1 MRCKDKEEWQRKKEY
16 GGFLPLELNP
26 GKEYFE
32 KYEGHLGRLNT
43 VKTSIDLLIR
53 GLDCDKIYIPYY
65 YCPTTTEAIK
75 KTGVDVVFYHIDS
88 SLMPIDLPDEAS
100 SIILLVDYFGVCG
113 ERIKKYAG
121 SIKNAEVIM
130 DFAHSFFEEPIM
142 EDHRHNVYSAKK
154 FFGIPDGSYL
164 ISKTIKIEDEELS
177 YAGSYT
183 EYLLKTYEE
192 GTNAAYRMKKEVD
205 ARLGA
210 EKKAMSLLSVGL
222 LKNAD
227 YARVNKQRRA
237 NYSILAKELGRVNML
252 ELPDSCAAYQY
263 PLLITG
269 GSRVKKEL
277 IKNSIFVSTLW
288 SGEDLKREG
297 NAFEITM
304 MNDCVFLPIDQRYD
318 ENDMLYIADVVNRV
332 KGELQI

>member
-1 MRCKDKEEWQRKKEY
+1 MRCKDKEEWQRKSEY

-32 KYEGHLGRLNT
+32 KYEEYLGRFNT
-43 VKTSIDLLIR
+43 VKTSIDVLIR
-53 GLDCDKIYIPYY
+53 KIGYKKIYIPYY
-65 YCPTTTEAIK
+65 YCPSTTEAIK
-75 KTGVDVVFYHIDS
+75 RTGVEVIFYHIDS
-88 SLMPIDLPDEAS
+88 TLMPVDLPDEAS
-100 SIILLVDYFGVCG
+100 SMILFVDYFGVCG
-113 ERIKKYAG
+113 ERIKKYAR
-121 SIKNAEVIM
+121 SIKNAEVVF

-164 ISKTIKIEDEELS
+164 ISKTIRLEDEELS
-177 YAGSYT
+177 YAGSYA

-192 GTNAAYRMKKEVD
+192 GTNSAYCMKKEVD
-205 ARLGA
+205 TKLGS

-237 NYSILAKELGRVNML
+237 NYSILAKEFGRVNML
-252 ELPDSCAAYQY
+252 DLPDSCAAYQY

-269 GSRVKKEL
+269 GSTVKKEL
-277 IKNSIFVSTLW
+277 INNK
-288 SGEDLKREG
+288 EDLKREG
-297 NAFEITM
+297 NEFEITM

-318 ENDMLYIADVVNRV
+318 ENDMRYIADTVNRV